1 MPLEPNAKQTAQ
13 AEGADFARQAS
24 TGQTGFLQEVW
35 LFLRANKKWWLIPLI
50 LVIGVLGVL
59 VFFSGTPVAT
69 AIPFV
74 IRFVIS

>member
-35 LFLRANKKWWLIPLI
+35 LFLRANKKWWLTPL
-50 LVIGVLGVL
+50 LVILL
-59 VFFSGTPVAT
+59 VFGALVALGGTAVA
-69 AIPFV
+69 PF
-74 IRFVIS
+74 IYTLF